1 MLPSFLGNLVG
12 VLASLGCY
20 GMCSLFCFRC
30 VVSLRSVSLI
40 GLLRRFPLRPLCV
53 LRHVLEVFLVFA
65 LICGGE
71 VRSLGEV
78 GGLVPLR
85 LLRTPSEA
93 LHASASV
100 GD

>member
-1 MLPSFLGNLVG
+1 M
-12 VLASLGCY
+12 
-20 GMCSLFCFRC
+20 
-30 VVSLRSVSLI
+30 SLI
-40 GLLRRFPLRPLCV
+40 GLLRRFPLCPFCV
-53 LRHVLEVFLVFA
+53 LRHVLEVFLFFVFFA